1 METNKVRCGTRR
13 CKFIVYLRMPAKG
26 NRCSLYSYFHY
37 AASLEFALYRV
48 TLYRARFDKN
58 SDAMKTQRI
67 NSRKDL
73 NVRGRSILFESREK
87 RFPSRKIY
95 IPWQEGFNRDT
106 LHDSIIFTGF
116 VNGSVWEYRAAGLA
130 SHNPSSHEGQ

>member
-1 METNKVRCGTRR
+1 MP
-13 CKFIVYLRMPAKG
+13 LR
-26 NRCSLYSYFHY
+26 S
-37 AASLEFALYRV
+37 EFTLYRV

-67 NSRKDL
+67 NRMKDR

-95 IPWQEGFNRDT
+95 IPHGKGALIETRYT
-106 LHDSIIFTGF
+106 ILL
-116 VNGSVWEYRAAGLA
+116 YLLA
-130 SHNPSSHEGQ
+130 S